1 MKVVDFDG
9 QEPGSPAARLP
20 ASSPEPAAAPR
31 PGSPSGY
38 GSPGPSSPK
47 KAYSVKFTA
56 SPAGFASAG
65 AAASLEHAGARS
77 ELGEELARRLDKI
90 DSKLDWLV
98 SRSRATGTAD
108 IQRTRS
114 TGSAHGFPAFADA
127 DRAAPPAAHAETPY
141 SAADSGPRTSVTA
154 LRSATDGGGPL
165 TSVTALR
172 GVADVGPL
180 ISVEPPSAVGSAPS
194 PRGPRPHL
202 MVQRRM
208 SSQEDSADRLAGEQ
222 RRPSWGL
229 QPRVSRA
236 GSEGREPGSPGVT
249 PRASRASRR
258 ASALIPN
265 LSISNRRSATLART
279 VTRSTAW
286 TASGRSA
293 SGGSSSGSVPDMFK
307 NQFVARR
314 MYEKSESKDLD
325 HMQKYIQTLPTAMT
339 KRRSKAVDYVW
350 TVLDDPGSS
359 TVAWWTAMLLQILVL
374 LSVLGTFLQTVE
386 EPPLRGWS
394 AAIVELVFDAVFL
407 LEICIR
413 WCSAPSKV
421 NFAFATHTW
430 IDIAAASAIAVRA
443 AVGFVLPESQ
453 DDAVS
458 IFLLCFVPIIRL
470 LKILRHFETFN
481 VLIQAVKITM
491 EALPMLLYAV
501 ALITM
506 TFATLIYLVEPEL
519 FESPFR
525 AVWFCLVTVTTVGYG
540 DYAPTTTAGITIV
553 MILIVSGV
561 ILMAVPIGIIGNTFN
576 EVWNTRDYSLLL
588 SKTRTKMQQWGY
600 TANDIPTLF
609 KLVDYDENGQLELDE
624 FCQLV
629 KEMKIGLSEDRV
641 IALFEHMD
649 KDGSGALDAAEF
661 ALAIF
666 PHKYVENFGHAR
678 AASRE
683 VVRKMRESTFSALT
697 NFTVHSRSF
706 NRLSPGSRSVS
717 GLPDSPG

>member
-9 QEPGSPAARLP
+9 QDLEPGSPAARLP

-202 MVQRRM
+202 MQGVSAHPQPEHLEPEERHPRADGDEVDGVDGLWSVGVGPVVERERPRHVQEPVRG
-208 SSQEDSADRLAGEQ
+208 QEDVREVRKQGPRPHAEGTMAD
-222 RRPSWGL
+222 
-229 QPRVSRA
+229 
-236 GSEGREPGSPGVT
+236 
-249 PRASRASRR
+249 
-258 ASALIPN
+258 
-265 LSISNRRSATLART
+265 
-279 VTRSTAW
+279 
-286 TASGRSA
+286 
-293 SGGSSSGSVPDMFK
+293 
-307 NQFVARR
+307 
-314 MYEKSESKDLD
+314 
-325 HMQKYIQTLPTAMT
+325 IQTLPTAMT

-359 TVAWWTAMLLQILVL
+359 SVAWWTAMLLQILVL

-453 DDAVS
+453 DDAGLAD
-458 IFLLCFVPIIRL
+458 FLVVLCADHQIIEDSPA
-470 LKILRHFETFN
+470 LRDLQRAHPGGQDYN
-481 VLIQAVKITM
+481 GGPPNASLCCGLDYDDVRHPHLSCGAG
-491 EALPMLLYAV
+491 ALRIA
-501 ALITM
+501 
-506 TFATLIYLVEPEL
+506 
-519 FESPFR
+519 
-525 AVWFCLVTVTTVGYG
+525 
-540 DYAPTTTAGITIV
+540 
-553 MILIVSGV
+553 VSGSLV
-561 ILMAVPIGIIGNTFN
+561 LLGDRHHSWLRGLCSH
-576 EVWNTRDYSLLL
+576 DYG
-588 SKTRTKMQQWGY
+588 R
-600 TANDIPTLF
+600 NHDR
-609 KLVDYDENGQLELDE
+609 YD
-624 FCQLV
+624 F
-629 KEMKIGLSEDRV
+629 DRV
-641 IALFEHMD
+641 GGHT
-649 KDGSGALDAAEF
+649 DGGAYRYYWKH
-661 ALAIF
+661 I
-666 PHKYVENFGHAR
+666 
-678 AASRE
+678 
-683 VVRKMRESTFSALT
+683 
-697 NFTVHSRSF
+697 
-706 NRLSPGSRSVS
+706 
-717 GLPDSPG
+717 

>member
-9 QEPGSPAARLP
+9 QDLEPGSPAARLP

-208 SSQEDSADRLAGEQ
+208 SSQEDRRRQAGGRAAPPELGAPASGVEGGVRGQGARVAGGHAQGLEGLAQGVSAH
-222 RRPSWGL
+222 P
-229 QPRVSRA
+229 QP
-236 GSEGREPGSPGVT
+236 EHLEPEERH
-249 PRASRASRR
+249 PRADGDEVDGVDG
-258 ASALIPN
+258 L
-265 LSISNRRSATLART
+265 
-279 VTRSTAW
+279 W
-286 TASGRSA
+286 
-293 SGGSSSGSVPDMFK
+293 SVGVGPVVERERPRHVQEPVRGQEDVREVRKQGPRPHAEGTM
-307 NQFVARR
+307 A
-314 MYEKSESKDLD
+314 D
-325 HMQKYIQTLPTAMT
+325 IQTLPTAMT

-359 TVAWWTAMLLQILVL
+359 SVAWWTAMLLQILVL

-453 DDAVS
+453 DDAGLAD
-458 IFLLCFVPIIRL
+458 FLVVLCADHQIIEDSPA
-470 LKILRHFETFN
+470 LRDLQRAHPGGQDYN
-481 VLIQAVKITM
+481 GGPPNASLCCGLDYDDVRHPHLSCGAG
-491 EALPMLLYAV
+491 ALRIA
-501 ALITM
+501 
-506 TFATLIYLVEPEL
+506 
-519 FESPFR
+519 
-525 AVWFCLVTVTTVGYG
+525 
-540 DYAPTTTAGITIV
+540 
-553 MILIVSGV
+553 VSGSLV
-561 ILMAVPIGIIGNTFN
+561 LLGDRHHSWLRGLCSH
-576 EVWNTRDYSLLL
+576 DYG
-588 SKTRTKMQQWGY
+588 R
-600 TANDIPTLF
+600 NHDR
-609 KLVDYDENGQLELDE
+609 YD
-624 FCQLV
+624 F
-629 KEMKIGLSEDRV
+629 DRV
-641 IALFEHMD
+641 GGHT
-649 KDGSGALDAAEF
+649 DGGAYRYYWKH
-661 ALAIF
+661 I
-666 PHKYVENFGHAR
+666 
-678 AASRE
+678 
-683 VVRKMRESTFSALT
+683 
-697 NFTVHSRSF
+697 
-706 NRLSPGSRSVS
+706 
-717 GLPDSPG
+717 

>member
-1 MKVVDFDG
+1 MGTVDLG
-9 QEPGSPAARLP
+9 LAEAGT
-20 ASSPEPAAAPR
+20 ASINIIDFEGDEERPDFPPPPAAA
-31 PGSPSGY
+31 SPPPPLPCG
-38 GSPGPSSPK
+38 GFVRAAGTK
-47 KAYSVKFTA
+47 CTVG
-56 SPAGFASAG
+56 PAGSGSVGAG
-65 AAASLEHAGARS
+65 AFLRGVSGDVDPGLEFGG
-77 ELGEELARRLDKI
+77 ELSRRLERMDG
-90 DSKLDWLV
+90 KLDWLV
-98 SRSRATGTAD
+98 ARVRVLSIAD
-108 IQRTRS
+108 VRPSSNADGSPLSSFPCADFDRIETLRTV
-114 TGSAHGFPAFADA
+114 A
-127 DRAAPPAAHAETPY
+127 
-141 SAADSGPRTSVTA
+141 
-154 LRSATDGGGPL
+154 GGGQLAPM
-165 TSVTALR
+165 
-172 GVADVGPL
+172 
-180 ISVEPPSAVGSAPS
+180 EPPPV
-194 PRGPRPHL
+194 L
-202 MVQRRM
+202 
-208 SSQEDSADRLAGEQ
+208 SSQAPAGPGSNDISADLPGRLVSQDSVDRLATASM
-222 RRPSWGL
+222 P
-229 QPRVSRA
+229 
-236 GSEGREPGSPGVT
+236 VT
-249 PRASRASRR
+249 HQMSGHGG
-258 ASALIPN
+258 ALIPN
-265 LSISNRRSATLART
+265 LNKRPGKGASAR
-279 VTRSTAW
+279 
-286 TASGRSA
+286 ASGRSSC
-293 SGGSSSGSVPDMFK
+293 SGYSRTPTVPTMFK
-307 NQFVARR
+307 NQFLARR

>member
-208 SSQEDSADRLAGEQ
+208 SSQEDSADRPAGEQ

-293 SGGSSSGSVPDMFK
+293 SGRSSSGSVPDMFK

-314 MYEKSESKDLD
+314 MYEKSDSKDVS
-325 HMQKYIQTLPTAMT
+325 HVQKRIESLPKAMRKT
-339 KRRSKAVDYVW
+339 RYKVVDYVF
-350 TVLDDPGSS
+350 TVLDDPQSS
-359 TVAWWTAMLLQILVL
+359 RVAWWTAFCLQALVL
-374 LSVLGTFLQTVE
+374 LSVLGTLMQTVE
-386 EPPLRGWS
+386 DPFLYGSS
-394 AAIVELVFDAVFL
+394 AAVFETAFDVVFL
-407 LEICIR
+407 TEVCIR
-413 WCSAPSKV
+413 WACAPNRV
-421 NFAFATHTW
+421 NFVFMPQTW
-430 IDIAAASAIAVRA
+430 IDIVAASAIAVRA
-443 AVGFVLPESQ
+443 AVGFVLRPSQ
-453 DDAVS
+453 DDWVA

-491 EALPMLLYAV
+491 EALPMLMYAV
-501 ALITM
+501 ALVTM

-540 DYAPTTTAGITIV
+540 DYSPVTTAGITIAMV
-553 MILIVSGV
+553 LIVLGV
-561 ILMAVPIGIIGNTFN
+561 ILMAVPVGIIGMTFH
-576 EVWNTRDYSLLL
+576 EEWNARDYSLLL
-588 SKTRTKMQQWGY
+588 RKTRMKLHQWGY
-600 TANDIPTLF
+600 TAHDIPNLF
-609 KLVDYDENGQLELDE
+609 KIVDSDENGVLELDE
-624 FCQLV
+624 FCELV
-629 KEMKIGLSEDRV
+629 KEMKIGLSEDRI

-661 ALAIF
+661 ALEVF
-666 PHKYVENFGHAR
+666 PETFIEAFGHAGQTNPSR
-678 AASRE
+678 DSTHWMSSLAAAINGGKSFQRE
-683 VVRKMRESTFSALT
+683 MPGV
-697 NFTVHSRSF
+697 TVI
-706 NRLSPGSRSVS
+706 NE
-717 GLPDSPG
+717 D